1 MRFLLVLI
9 IILSAGVACDSDTS
23 GSAGMDGMTDDDG
36 GTASM
41 LDAAVVDRRS
51 YLPVTD
57 NARWLYARDGHSGD
71 GPAATTVVRRGEGE
85 NEWVR
90 ETTTT
95 FELEIDGTPENIRQ
109 VFSETML
116 IEPSMQDVG
125 PVIKIRKIEID
136 ESRLSDNSPLQRTER
151 VYLPPY
157 TLMADAWRVGLFAT
171 NTAND
176 HSITETITRAGED
189 EPNVRQ
195 ASVEVKVVSSTT
207 GEVLLLNGQYR
218 ENVRKVEVS
227 DSFLGTKNRTYW
239 FEQGVGPVQWQFQ
252 SANNGVYTLLETSIE
267 D

>member
-1 MRFLLVLI
+1 MKRLPIYILI
-9 IILSAGVACDSDTS
+9 LAAGFACDSDTS
-23 GSAGMDGMTDDDG
+23 GGAGMDGMTSDDG
-36 GTASM
+36 GMATM
-41 LDAAVVDRRS
+41 MDAAVIDQRS

-57 NARWLYARDGHSGD
+57 NASWLYARDGHSGD
-71 GPAATTVVRRGEGE
+71 GPAATTVVRRGERE

-90 ETTTT
+90 ETTTN
-95 FELEIDGTPENIRQ
+95 FELEIDGTLENIRQ
-109 VFSETML
+109 VFSETMI
-116 IEPSMQDVG
+116 IEPPMQDVG

-136 ESRLSDNSPLQRTER
+136 ESRASDNSPIQRTER

-195 ASVEVKVVSSTT
+195 ASVEVKVVSATT
-207 GEVLLLNGQYR
+207 SEVLLLNGQYR

-252 SANNGVYTLLETSIE
+252 FTNNGVYTLLETTIE